1 MRGAVDRRHV
11 VAGAGSALALHVAN
25 PGAMTTSGDRSR
37 DRLDD
42 VEAAL
47 ATLARRWETTPPADL
62 VGRLR
67 GMEREAIVTS
77 RGRMTHALRQQWRRT
92 HGRVLVASAVAH
104 SDCGL
109 TSKAVVA
116 ARMAVVIARHVGDA
130 TTAAH
135 AGVVLAELAAY
146 TFDDADDGLELAAA
160 ARAAAPTSYAAVLAM
175 TTEANIRAGRG
186 EPTSDVTALVRAAD
200 AVARTL
206 APGPLGYSL
215 DTIHPGYLPT
225 FAGSA
230 LVGAGAIDEGRA
242 RLDEAAEL
250 FGSGR
255 APGALSA
262 VRLYQASAA
271 LHRRD
276 ADQGQALTTQA
287 LATSAV
293 RPARWLTDGIGALA
307 ERARQLG
314 ADWSGLVAQ
323 ANDWSPG

>member
-1 MRGAVDRRHV
+1 MA
-11 VAGAGSALALHVAN
+11 
-25 PGAMTTSGDRSR
+25 P
-37 DRLDD
+37 
-42 VEAAL
+42 
-47 ATLARRWETTPPADL
+47 
-62 VGRLR
+62 
-67 GMEREAIVTS
+67 
-77 RGRMTHALRQQWRRT
+77 ALRQEWWRT
-92 HGRVLVASAVAH
+92 HARVLVASAVAH
-104 SDCGL
+104 VDCGL
-109 TSKAVVA
+109 TTKAVVA
-116 ARMAVVIARHVGDA
+116 ARMAVVLARHVGDA
-130 TTAAH
+130 ATAAH

-186 EPTSDVTALVRAAD
+186 EPASEVTSLVRAAD

-206 APGPLGYSL
+206 PAGPLGYSL
-215 DTIHPGYLPT
+215 DAIHPGYLPT

-230 LVGAGAIDEGRA
+230 LVGAGAMDEGRA

-293 RPARWLTDGIGALA
+293 RPTRWLTDGIISLA
-307 ERARQLG
+307 ERARRLG

-323 ANDWSPG
+323 ANDWAPG